1 MDLELRSLGTGLF
14 ALALG
19 LASISVAHA
28 QQAGGS
34 GGTLPAAAPA
44 EEGGSSGA
52 PSPALLD
59 PSRATAQAPE
69 KFRVKLQT
77 TEGPVVIEVTR
88 AWSPHG
94 ADRLYNLVEI
104 GFFEDIA
111 FFRVIPNFMAQ
122 FGIHGDPKVARAWQG
137 ASIPDDPVVESNRRG
152 TLTFAKTGAPNS
164 RSTQFFINFRD
175 NRNLDR
181 MGFSPVG
188 EVVEGMEVI
197 DAIHKVGEGAPRGP
211 GPGQGR
217 IRAQGNAYLKQA
229 YPDLDYIESAELVEG
244 ASAGPEGS
252 SEE

>member
-1 MDLELRSLGTGLF
+1 MGLHIYSLGFRLF
-14 ALALG
+14 GLALG
-19 LASISVAHA
+19 LAWISVANA
-28 QQAGGS
+28 QEVGGS
-34 GGTLPAAAPA
+34 DTAPPAPA
-44 EEGGSSGA
+44 EEGGSSAA

-59 PSRATAQAPE
+59 PSRATEQAPE

-94 ADRLYNLVEI
+94 ADRLYNLVKI

-122 FGIHGDPKVARAWQG
+122 FGIHGDPEVARAWRG
-137 ASIPDDPVVESNRRG
+137 ANIPDDPVVESNRRG

-188 EVVEGMEVI
+188 EVVEGMEAI

-211 GPGQGR
+211 GPSQRR
-217 IRAQGNAYLKQA
+217 IQAQGNVYLKEA
-229 YPDLDYIESAELVEG
+229 YPDLDYVESAELVEE
-244 ASAGPEGS
+244 ADSEGG
-252 SEE
+252 SEG